1 MSIEGITRE
10 RIAFGVAGYK
20 LERWGGNTSE
30 PCVCIYIDDKS
41 DYADI
46 ELTIDEARVAIA
58 LIEQAIEE
66 ATQEDGENK

>member
-10 RIAFGVAGYK
+10 RIAFGVTGYK
-20 LERWGGNTSE
+20 SGRFGRHTFE
-30 PCVCIYIDDKS
+30 PYVGIYIDDKS
-41 DYADI
+41 NYADV